1 MATPTLPEK
10 DLIARFG
17 PTPSYTPVNGWDSRE
32 PDKLVKTHCCFCGVQ
47 CGIQLKVKDNKII
60 GFEPW
65 EEFPVNQGK
74 LCPKGIKRYLQNE
87 HPDRLLAPLIRTGN
101 GFRQASWDEALDKTV
116 AAIRAIQ
123 SKYGKDSFAF
133 LGGASMT
140 NEKAYLNGKFARIA
154 LGTANIDYNGRLCM
168 VSAGAAN
175 RMAFGVDR
183 AANPWSDIPLAKTII
198 LTGTNL
204 AECFPILTDYIWRAR
219 DNGAKI
225 IVIDPR
231 ITPIARTA
239 DLFLPVRPGRDS
251 ALAHGILHVMIE
263 RGWIDEKFIAE
274 HTLDFDKVRELV
286 KKYTPAVTEKITGVP
301 AASIVKAAGIWGPA
315 ETSMLLHARGIEHH
329 TKGVENVLSYINL
342 VLATGR
348 IGKPGCGYGTITGQG
363 NGQGGREHGQRC
375 NQLPGGR
382 DINKPADRKF
392 IAEFWGIEEREM
404 PQQGLTACEIFDA
417 IEDGK
422 IKGLMSIS
430 FNPLV
435 SIPDSNRTRAA
446 LEKLEFY
453 GAIDFFMNE
462 TAHYADVVLAGSLQ
476 EEDEG
481 TVTTGEGRCVR
492 LRNCVSPPGNARL
505 DWKIIC
511 DLAQRLGKRKHFD
524 YERPEE
530 IFNELAAASNRGPID
545 YSGMSYEKIEKNMG
559 IFWPCPSEP
568 GGTDALVRQSP
579 AGAPACRDTASE
591 GACKTMTGEGAG
603 PTTESA
609 AFDHPGT
616 PRLFEGGKFHHADGK
631 AKFHA
636 YEYRPPA
643 EDIDAEYPIFFTS
656 GRVVSQYLSGTQ
668 TRRIGSLV
676 DQYPEPLCE
685 IHPRMAEKLGIK
697 DRDMVK
703 VVTRRGEIVLPAQV
717 VKTIRPDT
725 VFIPYHWP
733 GKKSANQLT
742 NRALDP
748 ISKIPEYKVCA
759 CRVEKVQAPN
769 SNIQR
774 STKNQFSKIA
784 MTLKIFSLVFG
795 IWNFSGAWMLELGA
809 FL

>member
-1 MATPTLPEK
+1 MAALTLTDDRYTE
-10 DLIARFG
+10 LYG
-17 PTPSYTPVNGWDSRE
+17 PTPNYTPAGGWNNGE

-47 CGIQLKVKDNKII
+47 CGIQLKVKDNKVI

-74 LCPKGIKRYLQNE
+74 LCPKGVKRYLQND
-87 HPDRLLAPLIRTGN
+87 HPDRLLTPLVRSATG
-101 GFRQASWDEALDKTV
+101 FDVASWEETLTKTV
-116 AAIRAIQ
+116 AAIQSIQ
-123 SKYGKDSFAF
+123 AKHGKDSFAF

-154 LGTANIDYNGRLCM
+154 LQTANIDYNGRLCM

-183 AANPWSDIPLAKTII
+183 AANPWSDIPLAKVII

-204 AECFPILTDYIWRAR
+204 AECFPILTDYVWRAR
-219 DNGAKI
+219 DAGAKI

-251 ALAHGILHVMIE
+251 ALANGILHVMIE

-274 HTLDFDKVRELV
+274 HTHDFDKVRELV
-286 KKYTPAVTEKITGVP
+286 KKYTPAATEKITGVP
-301 AASIVKAAGIWGPA
+301 AKSILAVAEAWGTA

-329 TKGVENVLSYINL
+329 TKGVENVLTYINL
-342 VLATGR
+342 VLASGR

-382 DINKPADRKF
+382 DINKPEHRQF
-392 IAEFWGIEEREM
+392 IADFWKIPEPEL
-404 PQQGLTACEIFDA
+404 PKQGLTACEIIDA
-417 IEDGK
+417 IERGE
-422 IKGLMSIS
+422 IKGLLSIS

-446 LEKLEFY
+446 LDKLEFF
-453 GAIDFFMNE
+453 ACIDPFLSE
-462 TAHYADVVLAGSLQ
+462 TARHADVVFAGSLQ

-492 LRNCVSPPGNARL
+492 LRNSVSPPGNARV
-505 DWKIIC
+505 DWEIIC
-511 DLAQRLGKRKHFD
+511 DLAKRLGKEQWFS
-524 YERPEE
+524 YANPGE
-530 IFNELAAASNRGPID
+530 IFTELTAASKGGPID
-545 YSGMSYEKIEKNMG
+545 YSGMTYERIEQNMG
-559 IFWPCPSEP
+559 LFWPCP
-568 GGTDALVRQSP
+568 
-579 AGAPACRDTASE
+579 APE
-591 GACKTMTGEGAG
+591 
-603 PTTESA
+603 
-609 AFDHPGT
+609 HPGT
-616 PRLFEGGKFHHADGK
+616 PRLFEGGKFHHPDGK

-636 YEYRPPA
+636 YDYRPPA
-643 EDIDAEYPIFFTS
+643 EDVDAEFPIFFTS

-685 IHPRMAEKLGIK
+685 MHPLLAAKFGIN
-697 DRDMVK
+697 DRDLVK
-703 VVTRRGEIVLPAQV
+703 VTTRRGEMTLPAQV
-717 VKTIRPDT
+717 VKSIRPDT
-725 VFIPYHWP
+725 IFIPYHWA
-733 GKKSANQLT
+733 GKKAANQLT
-742 NRALDP
+742 NRVLDP

-759 CRVEKVQAPN
+759 CKVEKVADAPLKN
-769 SNIQR
+769 LA
-774 STKNQFSKIA
+774 TK
-784 MTLKIFSLVFG
+784 
-795 IWNFSGAWMLELGA
+795 
-809 FL
+809 

>member
-1 MATPTLPEK
+1 MATLTITESRYTELY
-10 DLIARFG
+10 G
-17 PTPSYTPVNGWDSRE
+17 PTPNYTPAGGWDSGE

-47 CGIQLKVKDNKII
+47 CGIQLKVKDNKVI

-74 LCPKGIKRYLQNE
+74 LCPKGVKRYMQND
-87 HPDRLLAPLIRTGN
+87 HPDRLLTPLIRSATG
-101 GFRQASWDEALDKTV
+101 FDVASWEKSLTKTV
-116 AAIRAIQ
+116 AAIQSIQ
-123 SKYGKDSFAF
+123 AKHGKDSFAF

-154 LGTANIDYNGRLCM
+154 LQTANIDYNGRLCM

-183 AANPWSDIPLAKTII
+183 AANPWSDIPLAKVII

-251 ALAHGILHVMIE
+251 ALANCILHVMIE
-263 RGWIDEKFIAE
+263 RGWVDEKFIAE
-274 HTLDFDKVRELV
+274 HTHDFDKVRELV
-286 KKYTPAVTEKITGVP
+286 KKYTPPVTEKITGVP
-301 AASIVKAAGIWGPA
+301 AKSILAAAEAWGTA

-329 TKGVENVLSYINL
+329 TKGVENVLTYINL
-342 VLATGR
+342 VLASGR

-382 DINKPADRKF
+382 DINKPEHRQF
-392 IAEFWGIEEREM
+392 IADFWKIPEPEL
-404 PQQGLTACEIFDA
+404 PKQGLTACEIIDA
-417 IEDGK
+417 IERGE
-422 IKGLMSIS
+422 IKGLLSIS

-446 LEKLEFY
+446 LDKLEFF
-453 GAIDFFMNE
+453 ACIDPFLSE
-462 TAHYADVVLAGSLQ
+462 TARHADVVFAGSLQ

-492 LRNCVSPPGNARL
+492 LRNSVSPPGNARV
-505 DWKIIC
+505 DWQIIC
-511 DLAQRLGKRKHFD
+511 DLARRLGKAQWFS
-524 YERPEE
+524 YGNAGE
-530 IFNELAAASNRGPID
+530 IFTELTAASKGGPID
-545 YSGMSYEKIEKNMG
+545 YSGMTYEKIEQNMG
-559 IFWPCPSEP
+559 VFWPCP
-568 GGTDALVRQSP
+568 
-579 AGAPACRDTASE
+579 APE
-591 GACKTMTGEGAG
+591 
-603 PTTESA
+603 
-609 AFDHPGT
+609 HPGT
-616 PRLFEGGKFHHADGK
+616 PRLFEGGKFHHPDGK

-643 EDIDAEYPIFFTS
+643 EDVDAEFPIFFTS

-685 IHPRMAEKLGIK
+685 LHPLLAAKLGIA
-697 DRDMVK
+697 DRDLLK
-703 VVTRRGEIVLPAQV
+703 VTTRRGEMTLPAQV
-717 VKTIRPDT
+717 VKSIRPDT
-725 VFIPYHWP
+725 IFIPYHWA
-733 GKKSANQLT
+733 GKKAANQLT
-742 NRALDP
+742 NRVLDP
-748 ISKIPEYKVCA
+748 ISKIPEFKVCA
-759 CRVEKVQAPN
+759 CKVEKFADAPGRN
-769 SNIQR
+769 LI
-774 STKNQFSKIA
+774 TK
-784 MTLKIFSLVFG
+784 
-795 IWNFSGAWMLELGA
+795 
-809 FL
+809 

>member
-1 MATPTLPEK
+1 MAKLTLPEERYIE
-10 DLIARFG
+10 LYG
-17 PTPSYTPVNGWDSRE
+17 PTPNRMPPGDWQDSE

-47 CGIQLKVKDNKII
+47 CGIQLKVKYNKVI

-65 EEFPVNQGK
+65 EEFPVNRGK
-74 LCPKGIKRYLQNE
+74 LCPKGVLRYMQND
-87 HPDRLLAPLIRTGN
+87 HADRLLTPLIRDEN
-101 GFRQASWDEALDKTV
+101 GFRAAGWYEAISTTADSLK
-116 AAIRAIQ
+116 AIQ
-123 SKYGKDSFAF
+123 AKHGKDSVAF

-154 LGTANIDYNGRLCM
+154 LQTANIDYNGRLCM

-204 AECFPILTDYIWRAR
+204 AECFPILTDYVWRAR

-251 ALAHGILHVMIE
+251 ALANGILHVMIE
-263 RGWIDEKFIAE
+263 RGWTDEKFIAE
-274 HTLDFDKVRELV
+274 HTHDFDKVRALA
-286 KKYTPAVTEKITGVP
+286 KKYTPEVTEKITGVP
-301 AASIVKAAGIWGPA
+301 AKNIIQAAELWGPA

-329 TKGVENVLSYINL
+329 TKGVENVLTYINL

-348 IGKPGCGYGTITGQG
+348 IGRPGCGYGTITGQG

-382 DINKPADRKF
+382 DINKPEHRQF
-392 IAEFWGIEEREM
+392 IADFWKIPEPEL
-404 PQQGLTACEIFDA
+404 PKQGLTACEIIDA
-417 IEDGK
+417 IERGE
-422 IKGLMSIS
+422 IKGLLSIS

-446 LEKLEFY
+446 LEKLEFF
-453 GAIDFFMNE
+453 GCIDFFLSE
-462 TAHYADVVLAGSLQ
+462 TARYADVVLAGSLQ

-492 LRNCVSPPGNARL
+492 VRNSVSPPGDARV
-505 DWKIIC
+505 DWWIIRE
-511 DLAQRLGKRKHFD
+511 LAKRFGKEKWFQ
-524 YERPEE
+524 YTKSEE
-530 IFNELAAASNRGPID
+530 IFDELTAASKGGPID
-545 YSGMSYEKIEKNMG
+545 YSGMSYEKLDQNMG
-559 IFWPCPSEP
+559 IFWPCP
-568 GGTDALVRQSP
+568 
-579 AGAPACRDTASE
+579 APE
-591 GACKTMTGEGAG
+591 
-603 PTTESA
+603 
-609 AFDHPGT
+609 HPGT
-616 PRLFEGGKFHHADGK
+616 PRLFEGGKFHHPDGK

-636 YEYRPPA
+636 YDYRPPA
-643 EDIDAEYPIFFTS
+643 EDVDAAYPLFFTT

-668 TRRIGSLV
+668 TRRIAALV
-676 DQYPEPLCE
+676 NQYPEPLCE
-685 IHPRMAEKLGIK
+685 LHPLLAAKLGIK
-697 DRDMVK
+697 NRDIVK
-703 VVTRRGEIVLPAQV
+703 VSTRRGDITLPALV
-717 VKTIRPDT
+717 VTTIRPDT
-725 VFIPYHWP
+725 IFIPYHWP
-733 GKKSANQLT
+733 GKKAANQLT

-759 CRVEKVQAPN
+759 CKVEKVSDAPP
-769 SNIQR
+769 QR
-774 STKNQFSKIA
+774 KG
-784 MTLKIFSLVFG
+784 LG
-795 IWNFSGAWMLELGA
+795 GAQPIT
-809 FL
+809 FKR

>member
-1 MATPTLPEK
+1 MASLTLTEENY
-10 DLIARFG
+10 IARFG
-17 PTPSYTPVNGWDSRE
+17 PTPSYTPAGGWDSRE

-47 CGIQLKVKDNKII
+47 CGIQLKVKDNKVI

-87 HPDRLLAPLIRTGN
+87 HHDRLLAPLIRSEN
-101 GFRQASWDEALDKTV
+101 GFREATWDEALNKTV
-116 AAIRAIQ
+116 AAIQSIQ
-123 SKYGKDSFAF
+123 SKYGKDAFAF

-183 AANPWSDIPLAKTII
+183 AANPWSDIPLAKAII

-204 AECFPILTDYIWRAR
+204 AECFPILTDYVWRAR

-231 ITPIARTA
+231 MTPIARTA

-263 RGWIDEKFIAE
+263 RGWIDEKFIAG
-274 HTLDFDKVRELV
+274 HTHDFDKIRDLV
-286 KKYTPAVTEKITGVP
+286 KKYTPEVTQKITGVP
-301 AASIVKAAGIWGPA
+301 AANIIKAAEIWGPA

-342 VLATGR
+342 VLASGR
-348 IGKPGCGYGTITGQG
+348 IGKSGCGYGTITGQG

-382 DINKPADRKF
+382 DISNPSHRKF
-392 IAEFWGIEEREM
+392 IADFWKISESEL
-404 PQQGLTACEIFDA
+404 PQQGLTACEIIDA
-417 IEDGK
+417 IEAGK
-422 IKGLMSIS
+422 IKGLISIS

-435 SIPDSNRTRAA
+435 SIPDSARTRAA

-453 GAIDFFMNE
+453 GAIDFFLNE
-462 TAHYADVVLAGSLQ
+462 TAQFADVVLAGSLQ

-492 LRNCVSPPGNARL
+492 LRNSVSPPGNARV

-511 DLAQRLGKRKHFD
+511 DLAQRLGQGKFFN
-524 YERPEE
+524 YANAEE
-530 IFNELAAASNRGPID
+530 IFTELTAATKGGPID
-545 YSGMSYEKIEKNMG
+545 YSGMTYKKIENRMG
-559 IFWPCPSEP
+559 IFWPCPTP
-568 GGTDALVRQSP
+568 
-579 AGAPACRDTASE
+579 
-591 GACKTMTGEGAG
+591 
-603 PTTESA
+603 
-609 AFDHPGT
+609 DHLGT
-616 PRLFEGGKFHHADGK
+616 PRLFEDGQFHHDDGK

-643 EDIDAEYPIFFTS
+643 EDIDAEYPIFFTT

-668 TRRIGSLV
+668 TRRIGALV

-685 IHPRMAEKLGIK
+685 MHPLLAEKFGIK
-697 DRDMVK
+697 DRDQVK
-703 VVTRRGEIVLPAQV
+703 VVTRRGEIILPAQV

-725 VFIPYHWP
+725 IFIPYHWP

-759 CRVEKVQAPN
+759 CRVEKFSDAPLQ
-769 SNIQR
+769 SSGVKTPIHFRQR
-774 STKNQFSKIA
+774 FKF
-784 MTLKIFSLVFG
+784 
-795 IWNFSGAWMLELGA
+795 
-809 FL
+809 

>member
-1 MATPTLPEK
+1 MALLNLTEGEY
-10 DLIARFG
+10 IERYG
-17 PTPSYTPVNGWDSRE
+17 PTPAYTPEGGWEAGE

-47 CGIQLKVKDNKII
+47 CGIQLKVKDNKVI

-65 EEFPVNQGK
+65 EEFPVNEGK
-74 LCPKGIKRYLQNE
+74 LCPKGVKRYLQNG
-87 HPDRLLAPLIRTGN
+87 HPDRLTAPLMRSDD
-101 GFRQASWDEALDKTV
+101 GFREASWDEALGRT
-116 AAIRAIQ
+116 ASEIQ
-123 SKYGKDSFAF
+123 RIQVEHGKDAVAF

-154 LGTANIDYNGRLCM
+154 LGTKNIDYNGRLCM

-175 RMAFGVDR
+175 KMAFGIDR
-183 AANPWSDIPLAKTII
+183 SANPWEDIPKAKVLILA
-198 LTGTNL
+198 GTNV

-263 RGWIDEKFIAE
+263 HGWIYENFIAA
-274 HTLDFDKVRELV
+274 HTNDFDEVRELV
-286 KKYTPAVTEKITGVP
+286 KKYTPAHTEKITGVP
-301 AASIVKAAGIWGPA
+301 AASIEATAELWGTA

-348 IGKPGCGYGTITGQG
+348 IGKPGSGYGTLTGQG

-382 DINKPADRKF
+382 DINNPEHRTH
-392 IAEFWGIEEREM
+392 IAKFWGIAENELPGE
-404 PQQGLTACEIFDA
+404 GLTACEIIDD
-417 IEDGK
+417 IEAGK
-422 IKGLMSIS
+422 IKALISIS

-435 SIPDSNRTRAA
+435 SIPDSARTRAA
-446 LEKLEFY
+446 LEKLEHFTT
-453 GAIDFFMNE
+453 IDFFLSE
-462 TAHYADVVLAGSLQ
+462 TAQHADVVLAGSVQ

-492 LRNCVSPPGNARL
+492 LRPVVSPPAEARV
-505 DWKIIC
+505 DWHIIA
-511 DLAQRLGKRKHFD
+511 DLAQRLGAGKHFAH
-524 YERPEE
+524 ESAGE
-530 IFNELAAASNRGPID
+530 IFEELTAASAGGPID
-545 YSGMSYEKIEKNMG
+545 YSGMSYERIENEMG
-559 IFWPCPSEP
+559 IFWPCP
-568 GGTDALVRQSP
+568 
-579 AGAPACRDTASE
+579 ASN
-591 GACKTMTGEGAG
+591 
-603 PTTESA
+603 
-609 AFDHPGT
+609 HPGT
-616 PRLFEGGKFHHADGK
+616 PRLFTDGKFAHPDGR

-636 YEYRPPA
+636 YPYRPPA
-643 EDIDAEYPIFFTS
+643 EDVDADYPIFFTS

-668 TRRIGSLV
+668 TRRIGALV

-685 IHPRMAEKLGIK
+685 IHPRLAERLSIAEG
-697 DRDMVK
+697 DRVR
-703 VVTRRGEIVLPAQV
+703 VSTRRGHIEVPAQI

-733 GKKSANQLT
+733 GKKAANQIT

-748 ISKIPEYKVCA
+748 ISKIPEFKVCA
-759 CRVEKVQAPN
+759 CKVEKV
-769 SNIQR
+769 S
-774 STKNQFSKIA
+774 
-784 MTLKIFSLVFG
+784 
-795 IWNFSGAWMLELGA
+795 
-809 FL
+809 

>member
-1 MATPTLPEK
+1 MATLTITDDRYTELY
-10 DLIARFG
+10 G
-17 PTPSYTPVNGWDSRE
+17 PTPNYTPAGGWNNGE

-47 CGIQLKVKDNKII
+47 CGIQLKVKDNKVI

-74 LCPKGIKRYLQNE
+74 LCPKGVKRYMQND
-87 HPDRLLAPLIRTGN
+87 HPDRLLTPLIRSATG
-101 GFRQASWDEALDKTV
+101 FDVASWEKSLTKTV
-116 AAIRAIQ
+116 AAIQSIQ
-123 SKYGKDSFAF
+123 AKHGKDSFAF

-154 LGTANIDYNGRLCM
+154 LQTANIDYNGRLCM

-183 AANPWSDIPLAKTII
+183 AANPWSDIPLAKVII

-251 ALAHGILHVMIE
+251 ALANGILHVMIE

-274 HTLDFDKVRELV
+274 HTHDFDKVRELV
-286 KKYTPAVTEKITGVP
+286 KKYTPEVTEKITGVP
-301 AASIVKAAGIWGPA
+301 AKSILAAAEAWGTA

-329 TKGVENVLSYINL
+329 TKGVENVLTYINL
-342 VLATGR
+342 VLASGR

-382 DINKPADRKF
+382 DINKPEHRQF
-392 IAEFWGIEEREM
+392 IADFWKIPEPEL
-404 PQQGLTACEIFDA
+404 PKQGLTACEIIDA
-417 IEDGK
+417 IERGE
-422 IKGLMSIS
+422 IKGLLSIS

-446 LEKLEFY
+446 LEKLEFF
-453 GAIDFFMNE
+453 ACIDPFLSE
-462 TAHYADVVLAGSLQ
+462 TARHADVVFAGSLQ

-492 LRNCVSPPGNARL
+492 LRNSVSPPGNARV
-505 DWKIIC
+505 DWQIIC
-511 DLAQRLGKRKHFD
+511 DLARRLGKEQWFS
-524 YERPEE
+524 YGNAGE
-530 IFNELAAASNRGPID
+530 IFTELTAASKGGPID
-545 YSGMSYEKIEKNMG
+545 YSGMTYERIEQNMG
-559 IFWPCPSEP
+559 LFWPCP
-568 GGTDALVRQSP
+568 
-579 AGAPACRDTASE
+579 APE
-591 GACKTMTGEGAG
+591 
-603 PTTESA
+603 
-609 AFDHPGT
+609 HPGT
-616 PRLFEGGKFHHADGK
+616 PRLFEGGKFHHPDGK

-636 YEYRPPA
+636 YDYRPPA
-643 EDIDAEYPIFFTS
+643 EDVDAEFPIFFTS

-685 IHPRMAEKLGIK
+685 MHPLLAAKFGIN
-697 DRDMVK
+697 DRDIVK
-703 VVTRRGEIVLPAQV
+703 VTTRRGEMTLPAQV
-717 VKTIRPDT
+717 VKSIRPDT
-725 VFIPYHWP
+725 VFIPYHWA
-733 GKKSANQLT
+733 GKKAANQLT

-748 ISKIPEYKVCA
+748 ISKIPEFKVCA
-759 CRVEKVQAPN
+759 CKVEKVADAPL
-769 SNIQR
+769 
-774 STKNQFSKIA
+774 KNLTTQ
-784 MTLKIFSLVFG
+784 
-795 IWNFSGAWMLELGA
+795 
-809 FL
+809 